1 MKQFPFCDVA
11 PRPTDAGHVAAAPFE
26 RGSRATTNTRTTRHH
41 RGTPPSRPCCVLSGF
56 ADCRLWRGSST
67 TLSSATIPGLLAEQ
81 GASGGSL
88 PASQGRA
95 VATCACRMRPLP
107 RNSTQG
113 PAGKPR
119 TRTGGTWRSRA
130 RSRCARTDR
139 RSRHCRGSWKY
150 PRAGPSTVARG
161 QAVGT
166 RAPQSQPSHAHARAR
181 PSPRFCPL
189 YSPSCGPTGSPG
201 PRSTR
206 AKWRYTDNKTSNY
219 TSL

>member
-1 MKQFPFCDVA
+1 MQRHGPPTPDAWQPRRPNGALEQQPTPGRPDTTAGRPLAGPVA
-11 PRPTDAGHVAAAPFE
+11 CCPDLRIAAC
-26 RGSRATTNTRTTRHH
+26 GVDLAT
-41 RGTPPSRPCCVLSGF
+41 P
-56 ADCRLWRGSST
+56 
-67 TLSSATIPGLLAEQ
+67 LSSATIPGLLAEQ

-130 RSRCARTDR
+130 RSRCARKDR

-150 PRAGPSTVARG
+150 PRAGPSTAARG

-166 RAPQSQPSHAHARAR
+166 RAPPSQPSHAHARAR

-189 YSPSCGPTGSPG
+189 YSPSCGPTGFPG
-201 PRSTR
+201 SRSTR
-206 AKWRYTDNKTSNY
+206 AKWRDTDNKTSNY